1 MNPHVLGTGT
11 IGAMKLIYIFGAILA
26 CNIIAIV
33 LGGRGTKTAWAG
45 VSAALAGYGVFRL
58 LG

>member
-1 MNPHVLGTGT
+1 MA
-11 IGAMKLIYIFGAILA
+11 AMKIIYLFVAILV
-26 CNIIAIV
+26 CNVLAV
-33 LGGRGTKTAWAG
+33 ALGGRGTKTALAG